1 MTFSGKRYRITPST
15 AKKATEYPNARWT
28 REKRPGCKRLQN
40 GVGEDSAGA
49 AGGDAYGTLPVPLEC
64 QRAESSAEIGWHHEA
79 FVRSRPNPRG
89 RRARFFTLLP
99 RARRSCPRYPVLKGV
114 VFDVPAPKTSPC
126 PPGIRP
132 VSQAPPSPQ
141 GRIIVMPGPRPH
153 GNTPKHNF
161 ITERIFDL

>member
-64 QRAESSAEIGWHHEA
+64 QRAESSAEIGWHHER
-79 FVRSRPNPRG
+79 V
-89 RRARFFTLLP
+89 TL
-99 RARRSCPRYPVLKGV
+99 SSHVCGGES
-114 VFDVPAPKTSPC
+114 VFLFP
-126 PPGIRP
+126 
-132 VSQAPPSPQ
+132 
-141 GRIIVMPGPRPH
+141 
-153 GNTPKHNF
+153 
-161 ITERIFDL
+161 

>member
-1 MTFSGKRYRITPST
+1 MSKRNTPRQRAAPWLRGPQGKKPPKT
-15 AKKATEYPNARWT
+15 AP
-28 REKRPGCKRLQN
+28 
-40 GVGEDSAGA
+40 A
-49 AGGDAYGTLPVPLEC
+49 AGLETGAVLPFRTKRAKGTHF
-64 QRAESSAEIGWHHEA
+64 ASEIGWHHEA

-89 RRARFFTLLP
+89 CRARFFTLLP

>member
-64 QRAESSAEIGWHHEA
+64 QRAESSAEIGWHHEESRFRPMYVGAKA
-79 FVRSRPNPRG
+79 FFCSPD
-89 RRARFFTLLP
+89 RARILPGRSLQQQRRESMSKMKPRTLSGFMELLP
-99 RARRSCPRYPVLKGV
+99 AQQVTVRAHDGRSCASTYSALWLHAPGYPG
-114 VFDVPAPKTSPC
+114 
-126 PPGIRP
+126 
-132 VSQAPPSPQ
+132 
-141 GRIIVMPGPRPH
+141 
-153 GNTPKHNF
+153 
-161 ITERIFDL
+161 

>member
-1 MTFSGKRYRITPST
+1 MSKRNTPRQRAAPWLRGPQGKEPPKT
-15 AKKATEYPNARWT
+15 AP
-28 REKRPGCKRLQN
+28 
-40 GVGEDSAGA
+40 A
-49 AGGDAYGTLPVPLEC
+49 AGLETGAVLPFRTKRAKGTHF
-64 QRAESSAEIGWHHEA
+64 ASEIGWHHEA

-132 VSQAPPSPQ
+132 VSQAPPSP
-141 GRIIVMPGPRPH
+141 PGKDNCNAGPTAPREH
-153 GNTPKHNF
+153 TKTQLHHRKDF
-161 ITERIFDL
+161 